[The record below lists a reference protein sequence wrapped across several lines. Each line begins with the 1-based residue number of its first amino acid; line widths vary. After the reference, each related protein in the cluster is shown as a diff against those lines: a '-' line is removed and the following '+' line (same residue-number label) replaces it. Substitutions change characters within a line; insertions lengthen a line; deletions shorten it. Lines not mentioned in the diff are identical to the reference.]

1 MGERT
6 KTEPICGTPQIRGLF
21 PVNYDSKYYEFA
33 TTVQPVP
40 GAVSPPD
47 GDRWMFVEM
56 RLSDKVP
63 SNLVALWARQR
74 KP

>member
-1 MGERT
+1 M
-6 KTEPICGTPQIRGLF
+6 
-21 PVNYDSKYYEFA
+21 NYDSKYYEFA